1 MQTKLL
7 QEDLYMKIFF
17 VDSENVGC
25 QGLRG
30 MTELSKDDIIY
41 FLTNLTFQ
49 ECTVPLSFAFALKA
63 SPARFFNVPL
73 NTRRISQYLDRVLG
87 TLLGHALALYPEA
100 EAVIVSRDKG
110 YLPEIEYWQSQ
121 GRTVSQF
128 PSICDCL
135 RSPHAPSTLPEN
147 AKIDEWQDITPE
159 TPQKEDEAGF
169 AQEKCD
175 DFKQEQEET
184 EEVSVSEGTPAG
196 EKCDVSQKSPAK
208 RRNGTANTKKHNP
221 SDTKGGQKP
230 SDLPLIEKP
239 PGTPPVRK
247 EVERVLRKA
256 GKSQSQAST
265 LTVEVMCIGSV
276 KRLRRFCRKKFNDE
290 DGHIFRQLRKAR
302 FAA

>member
-1 MQTKLL
+1 
-7 QEDLYMKIFF
+7 MKIFF

-41 FLTNLTFQ
+41 FLTNLAFQ
-49 ECTVPLSFAFALKA
+49 ECTVPLSFAFALKT

-73 NTRRISQYLDRVLG
+73 NTRKISQYLDRVLG

-100 EAVIVSRDKG
+100 EAIIVSRDKG

-121 GRTVSQF
+121 GRAVSQF
-128 PSICDCL
+128 PSISDCL
-135 RSPHAPSTLPEN
+135 RSPHAPSALTED
-147 AKIDEWQDITPE
+147 AEIEEWQDSVPE
-159 TPQKEDEAGF
+159 TPQEEEEISF
-169 AQEKCD
+169 AHEKCD
-175 DFKQEQEET
+175 DFKQGQEVT
-184 EEVSVSEGTPAG
+184 EAVSVSEGTPAE
-196 EKCDVSQKSPAK
+196 EKCNTSQKSPAK
-208 RRNGTANTKKHNP
+208 RKDGTANTKKRNP
-221 SDTKGGQKP
+221 SDTKGGQK
-230 SDLPLIEKP
+230 SSCLPLIEKS

-276 KRLRRFCRKKFNDE
+276 KRLRRFCRKKLNDE

-302 FAA
+302 FSR

>member
-1 MQTKLL
+1 
-7 QEDLYMKIFF
+7 MKIFF

-41 FLTNLTFQ
+41 FLTNFAFQ
-49 ECTVPLSFAFALKA
+49 EYTVPLSFAFALKA

-100 EAVIVSRDKG
+100 EAIIVSKDKG

-121 GRTVSQF
+121 GRAVSQF
-128 PSICDCL
+128 SSICDCL
-135 RSPHAPSTLPEN
+135 RSPHAPSTFPE
-147 AKIDEWQDITPE
+147 DEEIEERQDNTPE
-159 TPQKEDEAGF
+159 TPQEEEEISLAH
-169 AQEKCD
+169 EKCD
-175 DFKQEQEET
+175 DFEQEQEVTET
-184 EEVSVSEGTPAG
+184 VSASEGSPAI
-196 EKCDVSQKSPAK
+196 EKCNISQESPAK
-208 RRNGTANTKKHNP
+208 RKEGTANTKKRNP
-221 SDTKGGQKP
+221 SDMKGGQK
-230 SDLPLIEKP
+230 SSSLPLIEKP

-265 LTVEVMCIGSV
+265 LTVEVMCIGSL
-276 KRLRRFCRKKFNDE
+276 KRLRRFCRKKLNDE